1 MTMLKRRELLLKLIK
16 EQSGV
21 PFLDLFT
28 NFVKAY
34 IMLWISEVEDKEL
47 TLYQSLRYVLEE
59 LDWSRKIVDD
69 DMLEAMKASFKLLF
83 DLEDDKEE

>member
-1 MTMLKRRELLLKLIK
+1 MTMLQRRELLLKLIK

-34 IMLWISEVEDKEL
+34 IMLWIGEVEDKEL

-83 DLEDDKEE
+83 DLEDKEEE